1 MTEYSNENTGA
12 LFINDRKGN
21 DKAPNAKGSLNVD
34 GVEYWISAWIKT
46 SKAGTKYQ
54 SLSIQPKEAQP
65 EKPGPTPEY
74 KSQKAGFD
82 DMDDDLPF

>member
-65 EKPGPTPEY
+65 EKKPDPKNVPSG
-74 KSQKAGFD
+74 SGFD
-82 DMDDDLPF
+82 DMDSDLPF